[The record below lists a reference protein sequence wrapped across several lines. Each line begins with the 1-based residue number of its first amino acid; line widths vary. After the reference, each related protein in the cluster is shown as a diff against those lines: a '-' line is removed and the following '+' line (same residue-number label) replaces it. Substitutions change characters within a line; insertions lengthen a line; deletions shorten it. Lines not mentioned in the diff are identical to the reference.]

1 MKAEATGFLREVLQH
16 FRGTEDGWGKQQGGG
31 RVQLSEG
38 VGETAGEMASSMRRE
53 GKNVDLQKEAAMG
66 DSRRC

>member
-1 MKAEATGFLREVLQH
+1 MRCLA
-16 FRGTEDGWGKQQGGG
+16 FRGQKMVGWGKQQGGG

-38 VGETAGEMASSMRRE
+38 VGEGDTAGEMASSAQ